1 MILQDHLGLRGTDL
15 QILLADSIRRYLECT
30 VADLIKWV
38 LLVDDLVLCFLS
50 YALIELQAWFTALDF
65 FHHIHVC
72 KGQWFA
78 YFAWRLLWELA
89 LCEQLGLSV
98 LAPFKQ
104 TLPEHETVW
113 WLRSVLEASI
123 TLEASRLA
131 PLAVTQ
137 RAESFAVYLFGDS
150 QHAFA
155 LNEEV
160 LDLLVLPQLVES
172 SC

>member
-1 MILQDHLGLRGTDL
+1 M
-15 QILLADSIRRYLECT
+15 
-30 VADLIKWV
+30 
-38 LLVDDLVLCFLS
+38 
-50 YALIELQAWFTALDF
+50 
-65 FHHIHVC
+65 
-72 KGQWFA
+72 
-78 YFAWRLLWELA
+78 
-89 LCEQLGLSV
+89 
-98 LAPFKQ
+98 
-104 TLPEHETVW
+104 
-113 WLRSVLEASI
+113 LEASI

>member
-1 MILQDHLGLRGTDL
+1 M
-15 QILLADSIRRYLECT
+15 
-30 VADLIKWV
+30 
-38 LLVDDLVLCFLS
+38 
-50 YALIELQAWFTALDF
+50 
-65 FHHIHVC
+65 
-72 KGQWFA
+72 
-78 YFAWRLLWELA
+78 
-89 LCEQLGLSV
+89 
-98 LAPFKQ
+98 
-104 TLPEHETVW
+104 
-113 WLRSVLEASI
+113 LEASI

-131 PLAVTQ
+131 PLTVTQ